1 MSTDYDNTI
10 RTIQPGVLAPADG
23 NAGSAVAQAFR
34 LEDFALD
41 GANPARQG
49 KGLTPEGVSYTDGH
63 ESAALGPNN
72 ERLEDLKPRL
82 VNALRELVRQ
92 YREEG
97 VSARRHEIRRIR
109 QARLFWQGLQY
120 AWWNPNDMNW
130 HLPFEQR
137 FNDDRQL
144 EDMPRYQFVTN
155 FYQGFGLSFIAV
167 LSQDVPSVRFYPQSA
182 QSLQDIAAARSA
194 SDVAQLIEQNNHV
207 EHLLTSI
214 GYFLWTDG
222 KLGAYVR
229 YVADGQRFGFH
240 DENIL
245 EAVEIPLG
253 EDAYVC
259 PRCNKEVPPPNADQ
273 ASGDTDEGS
282 DTGHQSP
289 ITSHPSCPGCG
300 AELSHENLRRAERVS
315 VPRFVGTRRVPNGQE
330 VISIAGGL
338 ELNTPVWAN
347 EMHEYP
353 YLQWQAE
360 VHRAKLKAA
369 YPHAANKIETSP
381 SQGAEDVYA
390 RVSRLSVEQGLPS
403 IHPGDALLNLI
414 TFDRTWLRPWA
425 FYAIDDVET
434 RNELLALFPEGCYVA
449 FAGDAYC
456 EARSESMD
464 DHWRVLHALPGDG
477 QNRPSVGDSLVQ
489 VQERYNVL
497 SNMQAE
503 TYEYGIPPIYADP
516 QVLDFD
522 ALANQVAEPAAHFPA
537 RARPGQPLAAGFFQ
551 PQPARVPPDMV
562 QHQQEL
568 IGPVAQFLTGL
579 FPAVFGGNM
588 EDVKTASGYAL
599 ARDQALGRLGLV
611 WRRMK
616 QFYADVILLGVDS
629 FRKNRPEDVEIP
641 LLGPDGVLDA
651 RTIRIADLKG
661 NISVHPEADETFP
674 RLKSQ
679 QRGILQQLFG
689 VNDPVIQQAL
699 TEPANMGYIK
709 NVLGLTELVVPGED
723 ARNKQLRE
731 IQQLLASAPIVI
743 TMNESGATHAGAAS
757 DSAVVAQHAAPAQES
772 PNDQITRASDSNA
785 AGTRNQ
791 SPVTNHQSQVLVLPS
806 VPVDDLLDNH
816 AVEFEECKRWAS
828 SEAGQAARMTNPAGF
843 ANVRAHAEAHLRAS
857 NTTSALNLASL
868 APVLSQVRRDRTG
881 PEVRPREL
889 HTTSAAQRAPKPGDD
904 HDGPGDHWVTIDGHH
919 VLVHE
924 SQGTQKQP
932 PNTAENASKRQ
943 TPESLASQIPAQ
955 VKAKMVQAI
964 NDSNAPT
971 ADDKRGGFHEE
982 YGVAGLDA
990 SGNWV
995 ISRDKPGPYANPDV
1009 DTKVSPSYVPADPKA
1024 AYSIV
1029 NPEVAF
1035 HVHPAGTTGKG
1046 KGWNQP
1052 PSEAD
1057 KSAVVPGQIN
1067 LIFAARENK
1076 VYFYD
1081 NSGVIGKP
1089 MSLKDFLKE

>member
-1 MSTDYDNTI
+1 MSSYPTTETWTGIPGTI
-10 RTIQPGVLAPADG
+10 APADG
-23 NAGSAVAQAFR
+23 NVSGGAAPGISPASWAGY
-34 LEDFALD
+34 ED
-41 GANPARQG
+41 GAL
-49 KGLTPEGVSYTDGH
+49 KGGATRSKDGADDDAD
-63 ESAALGPNN
+63 AAVVGAQHAAPLPGTIVDLGPNN
-72 ERLEDLKPRL
+72 ERLEDVKPEL
-82 VNALRELVRQ
+82 VHTLRELVRQ

-97 VSARRHEIRRIR
+97 VVARRHEIRRIR

-137 FNDDRQL
+137 FSDDREL
-144 EDMPRYQFVTN
+144 EEMPRYQFVTN

-182 QSLQDIAAARSA
+182 QSLQDIAAARAA
-194 SDVAQLIEQNNHV
+194 SDVAELIEQNNHV
-207 EHLLTSI
+207 EELLTSI

-240 DENIL
+240 DETIL
-245 EAVEIPLG
+245 AAIEIPLG
-253 EDAYVC
+253 EDVYVC
-259 PRCNKEVPPPNADQ
+259 PECGRETPATKLENRNSDDADDASVVGAQHAAPLLGTVPRSGASPASTGILSPPRA
-273 ASGDTDEGS
+273 DEGS
-282 DTGHQSP
+282 QPQQYRGLSDDEILRDADNASLRMTP
-289 ITSHPSCPGCG
+289 PTCPECG
-300 AELSHENLRRAERVS
+300 AELTDANLRKAERVT
-315 VPRFVGTRRVPNGQE
+315 VPRVVGTRRVPNGQE

-369 YPHAANKIETSP
+369 YPHAADKIETSP

-403 IHPGDALLNLI
+403 IHPGDALMNLI

-425 FYAIDDVET
+425 FYSIEDEAV
-434 RNELLALFPEGCYVA
+434 RNELLALFPDGCYVA
-449 FAGDAYC
+449 FAGEAYC
-456 EARSESMD
+456 EARNESMD

-522 ALANQVAEPAAHFPA
+522 ALANQIAEPAAHFPA

-562 QHQQEL
+562 QHQAEL

-616 QFYADVILLGVDS
+616 QFYADVILLGVDV
-629 FRKNRPEDVEIP
+629 FRKSRPEDVEIP

-651 RTIRIADLKG
+651 RTIRVLDLKG

-679 QRGILQQLFG
+679 QRGVLQQLFG
-689 VNDPVIQQAL
+689 VQDPVIQQAL
-699 TEPANMGYIK
+699 AEPANLGYIK

-723 ARNKQLRE
+723 SRNKQLRE
-731 IQQLLASAPIVI
+731 IQQLLASAPIVLS
-743 TMNESGATHAGAAS
+743 M
-757 DSAVVAQHAAPAQES
+757 SAPPSVGAQHAAPHPGTNLSANGETRNRERGTREDQATRSAAESRSNFDFRVSTDAGES
-772 PNDQITRASDSNA
+772 PA
-785 AGTRNQ
+785 
-791 SPVTNHQSQVLVLPS
+791 TNHESPDARHSPLVTSHSLVLPS
-806 VPVDDLLDNH
+806 VPVDQLLDDH
-816 AVEFEECKRWAS
+816 AVEFEECKRWAN
-828 SEAGQAARMTNPAGF
+828 SEAGQAARLTNPAGF
-843 ANVRAHAEAHLRAS
+843 ANVRAHAEAHLRAMAQAAMPPPAP
-857 NTTSALNLASL
+857 SAKRS
-868 APVLSQVRRDRTG
+868 
-881 PEVRPREL
+881 
-889 HTTSAAQRAPKPGDD
+889 SA
-904 HDGPGDHWVTIDGHH
+904 
-919 VLVHE
+919 
-924 SQGTQKQP
+924 
-932 PNTAENASKRQ
+932 
-943 TPESLASQIPAQ
+943 
-955 VKAKMVQAI
+955 
-964 NDSNAPT
+964 
-971 ADDKRGGFHEE
+971 
-982 YGVAGLDA
+982 
-990 SGNWV
+990 
-995 ISRDKPGPYANPDV
+995 
-1009 DTKVSPSYVPADPKA
+1009 
-1024 AYSIV
+1024 
-1029 NPEVAF
+1029 
-1035 HVHPAGTTGKG
+1035 
-1046 KGWNQP
+1046 
-1052 PSEAD
+1052 
-1057 KSAVVPGQIN
+1057 
-1067 LIFAARENK
+1067 
-1076 VYFYD
+1076 
-1081 NSGVIGKP
+1081 
-1089 MSLKDFLKE
+1089 